1 MTWWVALSGGLILLF
16 ALLLTGVPIFV
27 GFLILNVAG
36 ILAYFGPAGFGMFAN
51 SIFTTGTLN
60 ALAAVPL
67 FILMGDI
74 LFRSG
79 AIEVLLDSMD
89 RLVGRIRGRQ
99 FVLCIALSAV
109 LGALSGAAMA
119 VAGLLGRSLYPTM
132 LNRGYDK
139 HLSAGTILA
148 GASLDPIIPPSVL
161 AILIATIA
169 QISTGKLLIAG
180 IVPGLLL
187 AGMFLLYVAV
197 RLKFNPKLAPD
208 LSADEIDRKARG
220 SIFMALVKMLP
231 SLLIFFVVMGF
242 VMFGVAT
249 PTEAAATGVFG
260 ALVLAFA
267 YGRLSFTIIKESL
280 VSAVTVSSLLLLV
293 MCVAVIFSQLLTL
306 TGAATRFAEFVV
318 SLRLSGWIMLALMLL
333 LPFLLE
339 LICLDMIAIM
349 LILIPIYHPLLK
361 VYAFDEIWFYTL
373 LLVVATL
380 GGITPPFGYTL
391 FALKTAV
398 PGISMNDIF
407 KASWPFVWLIMGGLV
422 VMASFPSLVTYLPQL
437 MSER

>member
-1 MTWWVALSGGLILLF
+1 MTWWIALSGGLVLLF
-16 ALLLTGVPIFV
+16 ALLLGGVPIFV
-27 GFLILNVAG
+27 AFLVLNVAG
-36 ILAYFGPAGFGMFAN
+36 ILAYFGTAGFGMFAN
-51 SIFTTGTLN
+51 SMLSTGTLN

-99 FVLCIALSAV
+99 FVLCIVLSAI

-132 LNRGYDK
+132 ITRGYDR
-139 HLSAGTILA
+139 HLSAGAILA

-187 AGMFLLYVAV
+187 TVMFLVYIAV
-197 RLKFNPKLAPD
+197 RLRANPSLAPSD
-208 LSADEIDRKARG
+208 SGDEIARRKQQSVA
-220 SIFMALVKMLP
+220 MAILKMLP

-242 VMFGVAT
+242 VMFGIAT
-249 PTEAAATGVFG
+249 PTEAAATGVLG
-260 ALVLAFA
+260 SLVLAA
-267 YGRLSFTIIKESL
+267 GYRRLSWAMVKESL
-280 VSAVTVSSLLLLV
+280 FSAASVSALLLLV
-293 MCVAVIFSQLLTL
+293 MCCAVMFSQLLTL
-306 TGAATRFAEFVV
+306 TGAATRFAELVV
-318 SLRLSGWIMLALMLL
+318 SLQLSGWLMLSLMLL

-339 LICLDMIAIM
+339 LMCLDMIAIM

-361 VYAFDEIWFYTL
+361 IYGFDEIWFYTL
-373 LLVVATL
+373 LLIVATL

-391 FALKTAV
+391 FALKSAV
-398 PGISMNDIF
+398 PSVSMSDTYT
-407 KASWPFVWLIMGGLV
+407 ASWPFVWIIIAAIVIM
-422 VMASFPSLVTYLPQL
+422 AAYPPIVTFLPAL
-437 MSER
+437 MSGG